1 MIIYIMSNA
10 NNTTAKEAK
19 KGISMREIMNLKELG
34 ALIPLV
40 LLMAV
45 ASIISPSFL
54 GSNNLLDIL
63 RTTSYTTILAVPLT
77 MLMASGRMDMSIG
90 ATTALGGIVAAMVQ
104 VAVGDT
110 VLGLIVGILSGMAV
124 GVCVG
129 LVNSVLVDYLM
140 LPGFIATLAVS
151 NIVDGISAVVTKN
164 IAVVGISKSFK
175 AIAQTRIGGSVSIT
189 VVYAIVVA
197 VVGYIIM
204 SRMKVGRK
212 ILAVGGNADAANLAG
227 INVRRIHTGLFVTV
241 SVFAAISGVL
251 YCSRFSSAQ
260 LTAGSG
266 TSLTIM
272 SSVII
277 GGTQLRGGTGTVIG
291 SVLGCLLF
299 AVITNALVVM
309 GISTNWQN
317 VVYGAILVAA
327 LVIDFI
333 RQRSARRA

>member
-1 MIIYIMSNA
+1 MSNA
-10 NNTTAKEAK
+10 KQPTPDSKSGFSLK
-19 KGISMREIMNLKELG
+19 DIMNLKELG
-34 ALIPLV
+34 ALIPLI
-40 LLMAV
+40 LLMII
-45 ASIISPSFL
+45 ASIINPSFL
-54 GSNNLLDIL
+54 GSANLLDIL

-77 MLMASGRMDMSIG
+77 MLMSSGRMDMSIG

-104 VAVGDT
+104 TAGAP
-110 VLGLIVGILSGMAV
+110 LIVAILAGVAV

-129 LVNSVLVDYLM
+129 LVNAILVDYLS

-151 NIVDGISAVVTKN
+151 NIVDGISSVITN
-164 IAVVGISKSFK
+164 NMPVVGISSGFK
-175 AIAQTRIGGSVSIT
+175 AIAQTRLFGQVQIT
-189 VVYAIVVA
+189 VLYALVVA
-197 VVGYIIM
+197 VVGYIAM

-212 ILAVGGNADAANLAG
+212 MLAVGGNADAANLAG
-227 INVRRIHTGLFVTV
+227 INVKRIHTGLFILV
-241 SVFAAISGVL
+241 SVFAALSGVL
-251 YCSRFSSAQ
+251 YASRFSSAQ

-277 GGTQLRGGTGTVIG
+277 GGTQLRGGTGTVVG

-317 VVYGAILVAA
+317 VVYGGILVAA
-327 LVIDFI
+327 LVIDYF
-333 RQRSARRA
+333 RQKSARRA